1 VSDTLRWREL
11 DMHGGTVPS
20 GKVSFGEY
28 VRLVMDG
35 RCQYDFMRH
44 LFFEADA
51 GEEAWQVW
59 LETDTASIQAGT
71 PEFVER
77 VGSMIRH
84 RGLLANLSLRE
95 NLLLPFLYRGDSEKL
110 QQAEKEIDEVAEFI
124 GLAPSLNEQ
133 AGERSAY
140 THALVSL
147 GRCLLLHPDIIVA
160 QEVHVGMP
168 PERLAHFRALAL
180 EALNV
185 LGSGVLYLTASEHE
199 GSGVEFVRTLS
210 LKMPAVA

>member
-1 VSDTLRWREL
+1 MSGTLRWRQL
-11 DMHGGTVPS
+11 QLGNGIIQS
-20 GKVSFGEY
+20 GKVAFGEY
-28 VRLVMDG
+28 VRLVIDG

-44 LFFEADA
+44 LFFEPRP
-51 GEEAWQVW
+51 GEEAWQMW

-71 PEFVER
+71 PEFIEE

-95 NLLLPFLYRGDSEKL
+95 NLLLPFLYRGEDERL
-110 QQAEKEIDEVAEFI
+110 QKAEDEVNEVAEFI
-124 GLAPSLNEQ
+124 GLASSLNEQ

-147 GRCLLLHPDIIVA
+147 GRCLLRRPDIIIA

-168 PERLAHFRALAL
+168 PDRLTHFRALAV

-185 LGSGVLYLTASEHE
+185 LGSGILYLTATEHE
-199 GSGVEFVRTLS
+199 GSGVEFSRTLS
-210 LKMPAVA
+210 LDIPGKA